1 MNSEME
7 EGDLREFCALDRKG
21 IDFMKKVYEKQHLSP
36 RRYHKILRIA
46 RTAADV
52 RGSEKVEMSH
62 LAAAL
67 GYTAFLNEA
76 DKE

>member
-1 MNSEME
+1 
-7 EGDLREFCALDRKG
+7 
-21 IDFMKKVYEKQHLSP
+21 MKKVYEKQHLSP

-52 RGSEKVEMSH
+52 RGSEKVELSH